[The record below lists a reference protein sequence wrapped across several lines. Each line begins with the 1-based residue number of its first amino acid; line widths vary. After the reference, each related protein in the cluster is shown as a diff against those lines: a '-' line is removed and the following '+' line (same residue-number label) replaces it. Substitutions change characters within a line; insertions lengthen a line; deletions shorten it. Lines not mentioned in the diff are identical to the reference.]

1 MEQQNSQSQ
10 QSLEQKIDKLQ
21 RSIDSLNKMFK
32 WTLII
37 TVFLF
42 VVPLIGLLLV
52 IPQFISTVTNY
63 GGLLK

>member
-1 MEQQNSQSQ
+1 MEEQNSQIM
-10 QSLEQKIDKLQ
+10 LEQKIDKLQ
-21 RSIDSLNKMFK
+21 KSIDSLNKMFK

-37 TVFLF
+37 TVVLF

-52 IPQFISTVTNY
+52 IPQFISTITNY